1 VEKAMT
7 DEEARDQDEDED
19 EFPPDSD
26 ERLEGFEEEDVDL
39 EEDLTDEE
47 MFEREQDEGHTYDPY
62 EADDQ
67 GLTYTPPTDPPII
80 LVDEDATGVEMAA
93 GFATS
98 LEDIDLSLEDLPPEV
113 DRSDLEIQ
121 QEIEDA
127 LRYNS
132 ETMHLDNVHVE
143 VTDGVVTLTGTVPTM
158 DDLGLVYEIVYDMDG
173 VVDVRDDLET
183 EV

>member
-1 VEKAMT
+1 MT
-7 DEEARDQDEDED
+7 DTDARDDLSEDED

-39 EEDLTDEE
+39 EEDLAGEE
-47 MFEREQDEGHTYDPY
+47 EYDTQHGEGHTFDPY

-67 GLTYTPPTDPPII
+67 GLTYTPPTDPPIM
-80 LVDEDATGVEMAA
+80 LVDEDATGVEIAA
-93 GFATS
+93 GFAQS
-98 LEDIDLSLEDLPPEV
+98 MEDIDPSVEDLPAEV
-113 DRSDLEIQ
+113 DNNDLDLQ
-121 QEIEDA
+121 QDIEEA

-143 VTDGVVTLTGTVPTM
+143 VSDGVVTLTGTVPTM
-158 DDLGLVYEIVYDMDG
+158 DDLGFVYEIVYDMDG
-173 VVDVRDDLET
+173 VVEVRNDLET